1 MRTRTLAR
9 EVATLSA
16 AVGTLLIATSAA
28 GQPAF
33 VDLTGVVRD
42 FKSSHPDFNVDSG
55 TTGHYA
61 GNVALAADIGGRPV
75 YTGGGYRVATEWTD
89 GDGRN
94 IAPHLFGVA
103 AGSCASAPIGAHA
116 TANIWIGNQ
125 SEVRGYVY
133 GSIAPGDVPVVIT
146 TNQTGSGECEVIGN
160 SEIWGD
166 ILVGPGADPANVVR
180 TTPNG
185 YIYGSTGTL
194 PAPIPVPDVVLP
206 TDLGP
211 SIGDLVYSSGVNQ
224 ITTDLHVS
232 SLTITSSARVVVPS
246 GSHVTILVD
255 GNLLINANADPTN
268 GLFVEPDAS
277 LELYTTADSDVDIL
291 SSRLV
296 AVNGDPSLIH
306 FYKPGEASGSV
317 NSRDIDLRGNG
328 SRMNCIAIAPG
339 ADLEMTQSSEF
350 WGNFIGREVDLE
362 NRCMLYLDMSAPGG
376 AAGDTAGVA
385 GLAGGSVDSA
395 ETFGQWFTRA
405 LGENLSRPHTIT
417 MTRVG
422 SGVYEYLDD
431 AFYPINGLLYG
442 NEGEPNNYSFTYEI
456 DARFTYEGCAG
467 QFVEFA
473 GADDAWLFI
482 DGALVMDLGGV
493 RPLTPQHVE
502 LDRLGLN
509 DGTEYDLSLFYA
521 QRNSVQAAFRLRTNV
536 VLTST
541 APPLD
546 ISASFD

>member
-1 MRTRTLAR
+1 MPNRTFAHKAA
-9 EVATLSA
+9 VLSA
-16 AVGTLLIATSAA
+16 GVTVVLATSAA
-28 GQPAF
+28 AQPAF

-42 FKSSHPDFNVDSG
+42 FRASHPDFGLDSA
-55 TTGHYA
+55 TAGHFA
-61 GNVALAADIGGRPV
+61 GNVALAVDIGGRPV

-94 IAPHLFGVA
+94 IAPHMFGVA
-103 AGSCASAPIGAHA
+103 AGSCAGAVVGAHA

-133 GSIAPGDVPVVIT
+133 GSVAPGGVPAIISTNT
-146 TNQTGSGECEVIGN
+146 TSSGECEIIGN
-160 SEIWGD
+160 SELWGD
-166 ILVGPGADPANVVR
+166 FLVGPGADPANVVR

-185 YIYGSTGTL
+185 YIYGDTGAL
-194 PAPIPVPDVVLP
+194 PAPIPVPEVVLP
-206 TDLGP
+206 TGLGP
-211 SIGDLVYSSGVNQ
+211 SLGDLVYSSGVSQ

-255 GNLLINANADPTN
+255 GNLLIDANADPTN

-296 AVNGDPSLIH
+296 AVNGDPRLIH
-306 FYKPGEASGSV
+306 FYKLGEASGSV

-328 SRMNCIAIAPG
+328 SVMNCTAIAPG

-362 NRCMLYLDMSAPGG
+362 NRCLLYLDMSAPGG

-385 GLAGGSVDSA
+385 GLVGDSIDSA
-395 ETFGQWFTRA
+395 ASFGQWFSNV
-405 LGENLSRPHTIT
+405 LGENLSRSHTIT
-417 MTRVG
+417 LTLNG
-422 SGVYEYLDD
+422 GVYEYLDD
-431 AFYPINGLLYG
+431 AFFPVNGLLYG
-442 NEGEPNNYSFTYEI
+442 NEGESANFGFTCRFDASFTHES
-456 DARFTYEGCAG
+456 CAG
-467 QFVEFA
+467 QFVEFL

-482 DGALVMDLGGV
+482 NGALVMDLGGV
-493 RPLTPQHVE
+493 RPLVPQHVD
-502 LDRLGLN
+502 LDRLGLT
-509 DGTEYDLSLFYA
+509 DGVEYALSLMYA
-521 QRNSVQAAFRLRTNV
+521 QRNLVQAAFRLRTNI
-536 VLTST
+536 VLTS
-541 APPLD
+541 
-546 ISASFD
+546 